1 MKLKFLNIA
10 LFITLLFLIPEITR
24 GQGYTLDNQPDSTKP
39 QGRITNNGTI
49 KVKQGQVRKLN
60 DTIGGRFEFLEK
72 RDGLSQAIPNIYFN
86 QLVLRYIATKFVD
99 SLYLSDGRKIPLTT
113 MGSLVVSDSVPFEV
127 NREEV
132 NAKASV
138 FNNSK
143 VTGIRDVRLN
153 GNIISQDIE
162 GDGHFSNLN
171 IDNPQGADV
180 IRGGGFKI
188 NTKLELTNGELR
200 NSTDSNFTMADST
213 WIVRH
218 VGGSLRIEPTFEG
231 YVSVKYLGNGSINTT
246 TGEIP
251 SDSTKLLNLRNET
264 TEGITITRNITVND
278 TLYLKSPIRTEPD
291 TINNKFVLTL
301 TTLRDPIFDGADA
314 EIDGSFRRTFL
325 HFDSLKIVFNNPY
338 TWALFTDTSGSE
350 GLKEMTFRIKP
361 RTFPPIIGGD
371 LKVKRVFQISGLDGN
386 SVPVIG
392 GVNFVLGFGWRHTA
406 SPTDTLDE
414 TQGLR
419 PDFNYLILQRWTRGN
434 WDNIEPPSETPP
446 KLDASNQ
453 WAYSLAPSVFSLGEF
468 GIGLSRGGKLELS
481 ATLFLEGPYRFGSM
495 ADDLRQKGLIPL
507 TPPNIYPYN
516 LDPFRSF
523 INLVSVPDS
532 IVDYIVIEF
541 RKNLNVND
549 PSYITCLLK
558 KDGSVVALDGKS
570 PVVLASGRLDAGD
583 YYLVVRHRNH
593 LTIATENPVGIYPR
607 ALGNYVDFTDP
618 QILLGR
624 ASAVKPIGKR
634 TDGSIL
640 FAMIAGDVNND
651 GIIDNNDHVL
661 TWDDRDYE
669 GYLTKDINMSGFVN
683 TRDLNF
689 SWNNRGRATL
699 VP

>member
-1 MKLKFLNIA
+1 MKNKYLHIIIIFTLIFLNSGK
-10 LFITLLFLIPEITR
+10 LMS
-24 GQGYTLDNQPDSTKP
+24 QGYTLDNQPDSTRPPGK
-39 QGRITNNGTI
+39 ITNNGTI
-49 KVKQGQVRKLN
+49 KLKSGQVKSLN
-60 DTIGGRFEFLEK
+60 DTMGGRFEFLGK
-72 RDGLSQAIPNIYFN
+72 IVSSQQVIPNIYFN
-86 QLVLRYIATKFVD
+86 QLVLRYISRKYVD
-99 SLYLSDGRKIPLTT
+99 SLKLSDGRKIPLTT
-113 MGSLVVSDSVPFEV
+113 MDSLIVSDSVPFEV
-127 NREEV
+127 DREEV

-153 GNIISQDIE
+153 GTVSSQDIE

-180 IRGGGFKI
+180 IRGGGFKV

-200 NSTDSNFTMADST
+200 NATDSNFTMADST

-218 VGGSLRIEPTFEG
+218 VGGSLREQPTFEG
-231 YVSVKYLGNGSINTT
+231 YVSVKYTGTGSISNT

-251 SDSTKLLNLRNET
+251 LDTTKLLNLRNET
-264 TEGITITRNITVND
+264 TQGITITRNITVND

-291 TINNKFVLTL
+291 TSNKFVLTL

-314 EIDGSFRRTFL
+314 EIDGSFRRTVL
-325 HFDSLKIVFNNPY
+325 HFDSLKIIFNNPY
-338 TWALFTDTSGSE
+338 TWGLFRDSAASN

-361 RTFPPIIGGD
+361 RTFPPILGGD
-371 LKVKRVFQISGLDGN
+371 MKVKRTYTISGLDGN
-386 SVPVIG
+386 NIPVID
-392 GVNFVLGFGWRHTA
+392 GVNLILGYGWRHSLLDTA
-406 SPTDTLDE
+406 VDE
-414 TQGLR
+414 TKTLW
-419 PDFNYLILQRWTRGN
+419 PEFDYLILQRWYRGA
-434 WDNIEPPSETPP
+434 WTDVETSEIPP
-446 KLDASNQ
+446 KWDTTNQ
-453 WAYSLAPSVFSLGEF
+453 WAYSLAPQVVSLGDYGV
-468 GIGLSRGGKLELS
+468 GISRGGKLELT

-495 ADDLRQKGLIPL
+495 AEDLRIKGLIPL
-507 TPPNIYPYN
+507 TPPDIYPYN
-516 LDPFRSF
+516 LDQNRQF

-541 RKNLNVND
+541 RRNLND
-549 PSYITCLLK
+549 PKPFYRTCLLK
-558 KDGSVVALDGKS
+558 IDGNIVDIDGKS
-570 PVVLASGRLDAGD
+570 PVVLRSGGMDAGD
-583 YYLVVRHRNH
+583 YYLVVKHRNH
-593 LTIATENPVGIYPR
+593 LSIATEFAVGIYPR

-624 ASAVKPIGKR
+624 ANAVKPIGKR

-669 GYLTKDINMSGFVN
+669 GYLTKDINLSGIVN

>member
-1 MKLKFLNIA
+1 MMKLKLIHIVCLII
-10 LFITLLFLIPEITR
+10 LFFASKELYSQR
-24 GQGYTLDNQPDSTKP
+24 YGLDNRPDTNRA
-39 QGRITNNGTI
+39 QGKIFNNGTI
-49 KVKQGQVRKLN
+49 KVKRGQVNALN

-72 RDGLSQAIPNIYFN
+72 RVGLEQAVPAIVFN
-86 QLVLRYIATKFVD
+86 QLVLRYIARKYVD
-99 SLYLSDGRKIPLTT
+99 STRLSNGTRIPLTT
-113 MGSLVVSDSVPFEV
+113 MGSLIVSDSVPFEV
-127 NREEV
+127 EREEV
-132 NAKASV
+132 NAKDSV
-138 FNNSK
+138 YNDSRIYGK
-143 VTGIRDVRLN
+143 RDVRLN
-153 GNIISQDIE
+153 GDIISQDIE
-162 GDGHFSNLN
+162 GNGKFSNLN
-171 IDNPQGADV
+171 IDNPQGAD
-180 IRGGGFKI
+180 IIKGGGFRI
-188 NTKLELTNGELR
+188 NSKLELTRGELR
-200 NSTDSNFTMADST
+200 NNSDSNFTMADST

-218 VGGSLRIEPTFEG
+218 INGSLKSEPDFEG
-231 YVSVKYLGNGSINTT
+231 HVSVKYMGNGSINTT

-264 TEGITITRNITVND
+264 TQGITITRNITVND

-291 TINNKFVLTL
+291 SNNKFVLTL
-301 TTLRDPIFDGADA
+301 TTLRDPFFDGADA
-314 EIDGSFRRTFL
+314 EIDGSFRRTAL
-325 HFDSLKIVFNNPY
+325 HYDSLKIIFNNPY
-338 TWALFTDTSGSE
+338 TWTLFRDSASSN
-350 GLKEMTFRIKP
+350 GLREMTFRIKP

-371 LKVKRVFQISGLDGN
+371 IKVKRVFQISGLDGN
-386 SVPVIG
+386 SVPVID
-392 GVNFVLGFGWRHTA
+392 GVNFVLGFGWRHT
-406 SPTDTLDE
+406 SSTTDTLDE

-446 KLDASNQ
+446 KLDAPNQ
-453 WAYSLAPSVFSLGEF
+453 WAYSLASSVFSLGEF

-495 ADDLRQKGLIPL
+495 ADDLRQTGLIPL

-516 LDPFRSF
+516 LDPFRPF

-541 RKNLNVND
+541 RKNLNATD

-593 LTIATENPVGIYPR
+593 LSIATENPVGIYPR

-624 ASAVKPIGKR
+624 ANAVKPIGKR
-634 TDGSIL
+634 QDGSIL
-640 FAMIAGDVNND
+640 FGMIAGDVNND
-651 GIIDNNDHVL
+651 GIIDNNDFVL
-661 TWDDRDYE
+661 TWDDRDFE
-669 GYLTKDINMSGFVN
+669 GYFTKDINLSGIVN